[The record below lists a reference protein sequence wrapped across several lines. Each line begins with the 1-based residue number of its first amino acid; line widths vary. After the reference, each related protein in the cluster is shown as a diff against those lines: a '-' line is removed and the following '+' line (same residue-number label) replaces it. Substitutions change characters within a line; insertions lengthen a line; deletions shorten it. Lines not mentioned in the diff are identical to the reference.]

1 MIISRGFG
9 EGGNTLLARGFGLA
23 VAVVGGFMG
32 WEKPK
37 HHRQQ
42 KREPVDSLQ
51 LDSYITVAL
60 CLRSPVEVGKLMLKS
75 LVTPNV
81 SLRSLVTDRIRLAS
95 PVARSARLESKL

>member
-23 VAVVGGFMG
+23 VSAIVGFMG
-32 WEKPK
+32 WEEKKYRP
-37 HHRQQ
+37 QQ
-42 KREPVDSLQ
+42 RLEPVDSLQ
-51 LDSYITVAL
+51 LDSYVTVAL
-60 CLRSPVEVGKLMLKS
+60 CLQSPVEMGKLMLKS

-81 SLRSLVTDRIRLAS
+81 SLRSLVAEKLKLAS